1 MPVRPLQGRQV
12 VIVDGARTPFLRSGT
27 GFVDQMAYQL
37 GGMAVAGLVQRTALD
52 PAVIDRLIMGTVIA
66 EPRTSNL
73 AREIVLTAGL
83 PHTLHAFT
91 VTAACTSSNVAI
103 ASAVEAIAVGAADV
117 VIAGGAE
124 TLSDVPIRFSRPVR
138 QRLIAAQK
146 AKGPADYA
154 KLLAGL
160 RPADMAPDTPA
171 IAEFTTDMTMGDSAE
186 RMAKRF
192 GIAREAQDAFAMR
205 SHHAAAAA
213 QEQGLLATQ
222 IVPALVPPGFV
233 PIAADNGVRADTSL
247 EKLAKLPPVYDRKF
261 GSVTAGNASFLTDG
275 ASAVLLMS
283 AERAA
288 ELGFEPLATVA
299 ALATTALDPREDL
312 LLGPAWSIPR
322 ALDQA
327 GIGLGDVGVVELHEA
342 FAAQVLANLH
352 VMADAAY
359 CRQHMGREGAI
370 GEIDPAR
377 LNAWGGSLAI
387 GHPFGATGARLVTT
401 AARRMA
407 HEGARWG
414 LVSAC
419 AAGGLGSAM
428 ILKRGA

>member
-1 MPVRPLQGRQV
+1 MPIRPLQGRQV
-12 VIVDGARTPFLRSGT
+12 VVVDGARTPFLRSGT
-27 GFVDQMAYQL
+27 AFVDQLAYQL
-37 GGMAVAGLVQRTALD
+37 GGMAVAGLLQRTGLD
-52 PAVIDRLIMGTVIA
+52 PAVIDRVIMGTVIA

-83 PHTLHAFT
+83 PHTIHAFT

-103 ASAVEAIAVGAADV
+103 SSAVEAIAVGAADV

-146 AKGPADYA
+146 ARGPADYA

-160 RPADMAPDTPA
+160 RPADAAPDTPA
-171 IAEFTTDMTMGDSAE
+171 IAEFTTDMTMGESAE

-192 GIAREAQDAFAMR
+192 RIAREDQDAFALR
-205 SHHAAAAA
+205 SHQNAARA
-213 QEQGLLATQ
+213 QEAGLLKSQ
-222 IVPALVPPGFV
+222 IVPALVPPKFD
-233 PIAADNGVRADTSL
+233 PIEADNGVRGDSSL
-247 EKLAKLPPVYDRKF
+247 EKLAKLPPVYDRRF

-283 AERAA
+283 AQKAA
-288 ELGFEPLATVA
+288 ELGYTPLATVA
-299 ALATTALDPREDL
+299 GMATTALDPREDL
-312 LLGPAWSIPR
+312 LLGPAWAIPR

-327 GIGLGDVGVVELHEA
+327 GIGLADVGVVELHEA
-342 FAAQVLANLH
+342 FAAQVLANLAA
-352 VMADAAY
+352 MADPHY
-359 CRQHMGREGAI
+359 GRQHMGREDAV

-387 GHPFGATGARLVTT
+387 GHPFGATGGRLVMT

-428 ILKRGA
+428 VLRRDG